1 MLDFRSISAAT
12 LQTISAV
19 LLLLPLCLAAACS
32 GSDQPET
39 KPVKTMVCPTPVP
52 AAQAETNAPAPDA
65 PTKTGLVPANFYNKD
80 IRIELRYATANN
92 FMHRVLYDTLN
103 TAYLQVSAA
112 KKLAQAQSLLSLLKP
127 GYRLLVYDALRP
139 QSVQFEMWNAL
150 DTIPEGERSKFVSN
164 PVNGSVHNYAAAIDI
179 TITDKNG
186 NPLDMG
192 AGYDD
197 IRKIAYPQLEAQ
209 FLSTGELTEQQVE
222 NRRLLRKVM
231 KSQGFGNI
239 PTEWWHFNEFPRSV
253 VKQRYKMVR
262 TEGEV
267 GR

>member
-1 MLDFRSISAAT
+1 MP
-12 LQTISAV
+12 
-19 LLLLPLCLAAACS
+19 LLLALGLVSACS
-32 GSDQPET
+32 GNETPEARPSKLIVHSDTLTVEVPDSVIT
-39 KPVKTMVCPTPVP
+39 KQEV
-52 AAQAETNAPAPDA
+52 AE
-65 PTKTGLVPANFYNKD
+65 KTGLVPANFYNGD
-80 IRIELRYATANN
+80 IRIELRYATSNN
-92 FMHRVLYDTLN
+92 FMHRVLYDTLK

-112 KKLAQAQSLLSLLKP
+112 KKLAKVQVLLSSLKP

-139 QSVQFEMWNAL
+139 QSVQFEMWDAL
-150 DTIPEGERSKFVSN
+150 DTIPEAERGKFVSN
-164 PVNGSVHNYAAAIDI
+164 PVNGSVHNYAAAVDL

-231 KSQGFGNI
+231 RSQGFGNI
-239 PTEWWHFNEFPRSV
+239 PTEWWHFNEFPRTM
-253 VKQRYKMVR
+253 VKQKYTIVR
-262 TEGEV
+262 TESLEEL
-267 GR
+267 